1 MRSKDPSMRYLFQ
14 PRGVAVVGAS
24 HNETKIGYRL
34 VQNIV
39 AGGYTGVLYPVNPRG
54 GEVLGVPVCRSVE
67 EVDGVLDT
75 AYIAVPADMV
85 FDAVQSCA
93 RRKVKFAVIITSG
106 FSEVGNS
113 AEERRIVSYARDHG
127 MRIVGPNV
135 FGIYSSSVSLNAT
148 FGPSEVRPGNVAI
161 VTQSGAIGVA
171 MIGKTK
177 VESIGLSAI
186 ISVGNKSDVTEAGLL
201 EYLVRDRLSK
211 VILMYIEGIRAGQ
224 ELVSV
229 LKVATRKKPVIVI
242 KSGRS
247 VRGAQAAASHTGS
260 LAGEDRVFDDVIRQ
274 CGVIRAE
281 SLQEALD
288 WCKFLAD
295 TTTPRGENAAIITNG
310 GGLGVLTADACE
322 KYGVTLYDDVQDLKK
337 TFSQIIPSF
346 GSAKNP
352 IDITGQATAEDYDRA
367 LGAALRNPRI
377 HAVACVGCQVGD
389 FDARRF
395 TEIAERRHA
404 DYRSVKPIVFSLFG
418 GVNVESS
425 IAGLKKKD
433 IPVFADVYEATSFL
447 GAVYAHY
454 RNKARSTGA
463 IERADMDASRVQ
475 RVVDGARAE
484 GRVFLLAHEAQ
495 EVMLAAGISIP
506 QSGVARKLDQA
517 IRYAEQIGYPVAMK
531 VVSKD
536 IVHKSDIG
544 GVALDLEDKD
554 EVVDAYEAI
563 LQTCREQRPS
573 ARIEGVEVSE
583 MVETG
588 VETIVGARRD
598 PSFGPIV
605 MFGLG
610 GIYVEVLKDI
620 SFRAFPVTR
629 EEAMSMISE
638 VHSYALLL
646 GVRGANRKDI
656 DAVETTI
663 VKVGTVLQQ
672 CRDISDI
679 EINPLVVYDYGQGAK
694 AVDVRILLSTSEEA
708 A

>member
-39 AGGYTGVLYPVNPRG
+39 AGRYTGVLYPVNPRG
-54 GEVLGVPVCRSVE
+54 GEILGVPVYKSIE

-75 AYIAVPADMV
+75 AYVAVPAEMV
-85 FDAVQSCA
+85 FDAVKSCA
-93 RRKVKFAVIITSG
+93 RAKAKFAVIISSG

-113 AEERRIVSYARDHG
+113 AEEKRIVSYARDHG
-127 MRIVGPNV
+127 IRVVGPNV

-148 FGPSEVRPGNVAI
+148 FGPSEVKPGNVAI

-171 MIGKTK
+171 MIGKAK
-177 VESIGLSAI
+177 VENIGLSAI

-201 EYLVRDRLSK
+201 EYLARDRLSK

-224 ELVSV
+224 ELVAV
-229 LKVATRKKPVIVI
+229 LKVTTRKKPVIVI

-247 VRGAQAAASHTGS
+247 ERGAQAAASHTGS
-260 LAGEDRVFDDVIRQ
+260 LAGEDRVFDDIIRQ

-295 TTTPRGENAAIITNG
+295 TTTPRGENATIITNG

-322 KYGVTLYDDVQDLKK
+322 KYGVRLYDDAQDLKK

-352 IDITGQATAEDYDRA
+352 IDITGQATPEDYDRV

-377 HAVACVGCQVGD
+377 HAVACVGVQAGD

-418 GVNVESS
+418 GGNVESS
-425 IAGLKKKD
+425 IARLKEKD
-433 IPVFADVYEATSFL
+433 IPVFGDVYEATSFL

-454 RNKARSTGA
+454 RNKARSTGTV
-463 IERADMDASRVQ
+463 EQADIDASRVQ
-475 RVVDGARAE
+475 SVVDKARAE

-506 QSGVARKLDQA
+506 RSRIARKLDQA
-517 IRYAEQIGYPVAMK
+517 VRYAEQIGYPVAMK

-563 LQTCREQRPS
+563 LQNCRARRPG
-573 ARIEGVEVSE
+573 ARIEGIEVCE

-646 GVRGANRKDI
+646 GVRGANKKDI
-656 DAVETTI
+656 DTVETTI

-672 CRDISDI
+672 CKDISDI
-679 EINPLVVYDYGQGAK
+679 EINPLMVYDYGQGAT
-694 AVDVRILLSTSEEA
+694 AVDVRILLSRSEEA

>member
-1 MRSKDPSMRYLFQ
+1 MRSRDPSMRYLFQ

-54 GEVLGVPVCRSVE
+54 GEILGLPVYRSIE

-75 AYIAVPADMV
+75 VYIAVPAGMV
-85 FDAVQSCA
+85 FDAVKSCA
-93 RRKVKFAVIITSG
+93 RRKAKFAVIITSG

-113 AEERRIVSYARDHG
+113 AEERRIVSHARDNG

-148 FGPSEVRPGNVAI
+148 FGPSEVRPGSVAI

-201 EYLVRDRLSK
+201 KYLVRDRLSK

-229 LKVATRKKPVIVI
+229 LKVATKKKPVIVI

-295 TTTPRGENAAIITNG
+295 TTNPKGENAAIITNG

-418 GVNVESS
+418 GANVESS

-454 RNKARSTGA
+454 RSKARSTGA
-463 IERADMDASRVQ
+463 IERADIDASRVQ
-475 RVVDGARAE
+475 RVVDRARAE
-484 GRVFLLAHEAQ
+484 GRVFLLSYEAQ

-506 QSGVARKLDQA
+506 RSGVARKLDQA

-563 LQTCREQRPS
+563 LQTCRAHRPD

-620 SFRAFPVTR
+620 SFRAFPMTR

-646 GVRGANRKDI
+646 GVRGANKKDI
-656 DAVETTI
+656 DTVEATI

-679 EINPLVVYDYGQGAK
+679 EINPLVVYDYGQGAT
-694 AVDVRILLSTSEEA
+694 AVDVRILLSRSEEA